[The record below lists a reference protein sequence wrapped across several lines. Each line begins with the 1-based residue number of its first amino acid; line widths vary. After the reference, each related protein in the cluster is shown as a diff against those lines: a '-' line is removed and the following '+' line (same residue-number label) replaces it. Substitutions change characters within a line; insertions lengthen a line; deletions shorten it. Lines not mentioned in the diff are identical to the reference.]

1 MGDQSISIVPKRSDF
16 PAKEIKAKEILAWLV
31 SLDIVKQTPSNCIL
45 GTNDDGYE
53 ISKGAVQITKN
64 PDLLPFSL
72 SVNGLEIIKER
83 QVFHTGQNGIETL
96 ICPSC
101 TQDISDQDWD
111 FLNEWAENNSNDITC
126 PLCNTPAEIHSYQFT
141 PQWGFSDLGFT
152 FWNWPPLTE
161 DFLNNFRQKLQ
172 VDLAIVYTKI

>member
-16 PAKEIKAKEILAWLV
+16 PAKEIKAKEILDWLV
-31 SLDIVKQTPSNCIL
+31 SLDIVKPTPSNCIL
-45 GTNDDGYE
+45 AMSDGYE
-53 ISKGAVQITKN
+53 ISKGAIQITNN
-64 PDLLPFSL
+64 PDLLPFSQ

-83 QVFHTGQNGIETL
+83 QVFHTGQNGIEKL

-101 TQDISDQDWD
+101 RQDISNEDWD

-126 PLCNTPAEIHSYQFT
+126 PLCRTPGEIHNYECT
-141 PQWGFSDLGFT
+141 PEWGFSDLGFT
-152 FWNWPPLTE
+152 FWNWPPLTD
-161 DFLNNFRQKLQ
+161 DFLNMFRQMLQ